1 LSLPAFRIEYTV
13 VTKGGNSSQAD
24 PITADL
30 NGSALGVN
38 DRLHRHITS

>member
-1 LSLPAFRIEYTV
+1 V

-24 PITADL
+24 LITADP

-38 DRLHRHITS
+38 DRLHRLITS